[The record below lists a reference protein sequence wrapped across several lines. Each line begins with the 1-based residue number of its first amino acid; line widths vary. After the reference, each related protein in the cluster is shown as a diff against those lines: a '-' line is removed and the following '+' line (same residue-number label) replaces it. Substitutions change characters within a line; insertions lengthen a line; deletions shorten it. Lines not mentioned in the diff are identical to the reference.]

1 MEAIATDSDSGRC
14 WIGNAK
20 AILKAIFFGAG
31 QAAIPLVAKRMA
43 RTHLTMPAGLE
54 RTKPCI
60 PAPHPAHVK
69 VSASSATPS
78 RSLLWYEQP
87 SPLLVIWFLAE
98 ILPT

>member
-1 MEAIATDSDSGRC
+1 MRKQFSKPSFSELAR
-14 WIGNAK
+14 
-20 AILKAIFFGAG
+20 
-31 QAAIPLVAKRMA
+31 PLYLLWQSVWPGPIS
-43 RTHLTMPAGLE
+43 LCLPGLSE
-54 RTKPCI
+54 QKPCI